1 MSLCRL
7 SITSRSTPPNAN
19 SANCVADTSL
29 ASPGI
34 TTHWNVSEYWLNGD
48 GHWDCWPIHMG
59 GHFPALYVV
68 NKAQQILA
76 AAEA

>member
-1 MSLCRL
+1 MVR
-7 SITSRSTPPNAN
+7 
-19 SANCVADTSL
+19 VAVDRGADPAQVL
-29 ASPGI
+29 EGGVAGD
-34 TTHWNVSEYWLNGD
+34 HDALDVSEYWLNGD

-76 AAEA
+76 AAEAV